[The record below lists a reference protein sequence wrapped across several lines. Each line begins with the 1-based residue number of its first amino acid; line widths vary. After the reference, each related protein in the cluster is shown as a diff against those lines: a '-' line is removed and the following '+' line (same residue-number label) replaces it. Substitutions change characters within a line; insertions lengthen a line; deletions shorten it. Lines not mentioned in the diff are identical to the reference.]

1 MNQIELLRAQAS
13 LNEANTKAFKDIAV
27 PDVIKLKPKEAGINF
42 ERNVAE
48 SYLKEMISDPEL
60 IKSILNYL
68 KSTNNFIKFNKY
80 INVFKRALS
89 NNRIVSLGQFQTLF
103 TSFDEN
109 ILSDL
114 ERTGLFP
121 QEVLIQTIEE
131 STLPKELKEY
141 LVTPE
146 ETIDKY
152 FKTAFKM
159 KNKRDVAAGDVI
171 TVLGSDNK
179 TSVNYTVRDVTPIV
193 TLVSSTNRLNNTNL
207 LNVNK
212 IKYIMSVNTPLTKV
226 QHGFIKWR
234 GQPFIKTQDTAV
246 GDSSITSK
254 DSSTGDSSITSKD
267 TATSTSKDTATVT
280 SKDTGSGSGFK
291 SRKNKIQL
299 LKGSGV
305 QKKNILIL
313 ENLL

>member
-27 PDVIKLKPKEAGINF
+27 PDVIKLKPEEEGINF

-114 ERTGLFP
+114 ERTGLF
-121 QEVLIQTIEE
+121 QQDILIKSIEQTA
-131 STLPKELKEY
+131 LPKVLKDY
-141 LVTPE
+141 LLSSE
-146 ETIDKY
+146 ENIDKY
-152 FKTAFKM
+152 FKTAFKD
-159 KNKRDVAAGDVI
+159 KNERDVAVGDVI
-171 TVLGSDNK
+171 TVLGADNK
-179 TSVNYTVRDVTPIV
+179 SNINYIVKEVSPIV
-193 TLVSSTNRLNNTNL
+193 RLATSTNRLNDLNL

-212 IKYIMSVNTPLTKV
+212 IKYIMSVNNPLEKIK
-226 QHGFIKWR
+226 HKDIKWEGR
-234 GQPFIKTQDTAV
+234 RFFKTQDIEV
-246 GDSSITSK
+246 GDSSIDSK
-254 DSSTGDSSITSKD
+254 DVAIGDSSIDSKD
-267 TATSTSKDTATVT
+267 TATATAT
-280 SKDTGSGSGFK
+280 SKDTGSGSGFR